1 MEPYKID
8 TYVRL
13 QNVDEVLQALAAGK
27 PVYAGVLWYNNW
39 IHVTIPGNLPPA
51 DGDVVGGHAI
61 LYLGYDIKEGR
72 LLFQNSWT
80 KLYGDGGYGRMLITD
95 VKNMQKECDFWTI
108 VDKQGPGP
116 GPGPEPEPKPDISKI
131 LEALVKIIKQL
142 QKILEDLGKLKKGG
156 GELRNVRCT

>member
-108 VDKQGPGP
+108 GDKQGPGP